1 MFHQLEK
8 GMQIKI
14 RLNAAVTT
22 ISIVR
27 CCACVDINVYVYV
40 CLREFGIVGWCS
52 IQHSVFSCCAA
63 TKICAVL

>member
-14 RLNAAVTT
+14 RLTAAVTT

-27 CCACVDINVYVYV
+27 CCVCVD
-40 CLREFGIVGWCS
+40 LLLLVGLLFN
-52 IQHSVFSCCAA
+52 IQYSAVVAA
-63 TKICAVL
+63 TNCVCTSLFGNTQQTM